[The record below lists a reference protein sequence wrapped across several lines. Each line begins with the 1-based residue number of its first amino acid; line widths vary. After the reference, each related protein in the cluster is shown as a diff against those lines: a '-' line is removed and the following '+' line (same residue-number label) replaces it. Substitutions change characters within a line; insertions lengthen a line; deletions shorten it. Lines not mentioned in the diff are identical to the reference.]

1 MAHSAPVQIR
11 VLGGLWTR
19 SVRQVMDTST
29 INGPDKLVNRHGAM
43 LALAATAMAMAF
55 KGKFFRDGSTVGDS
69 AEKF

>member
-1 MAHSAPVQIR
+1 
-11 VLGGLWTR
+11 
-19 SVRQVMDTST
+19 MDTISST
-29 INGPDKLVNRHGAM
+29 SDGHINNKWPDKLVNRHGAM